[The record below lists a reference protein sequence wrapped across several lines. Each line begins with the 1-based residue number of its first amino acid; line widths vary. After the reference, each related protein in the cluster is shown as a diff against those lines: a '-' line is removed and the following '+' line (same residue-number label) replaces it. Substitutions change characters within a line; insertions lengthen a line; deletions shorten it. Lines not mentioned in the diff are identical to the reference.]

1 MSDVSNSIIIS
12 SNYNKLISL
21 KATHGHFATSSSHIN
36 YFIDM
41 THLKCKRLEA
51 KAVAEYI
58 SQAYKTSTLI
68 DTIVCMDGTEIIGA
82 YLADELCSPG
92 MQSVNSR
99 NFIFIITPEQTTA
112 GQLFFRENFLHTIKD
127 KKVLLLLATATTG
140 KTLGT
145 ALSCIEYYGGS
156 IAGIASLFSATR
168 EINGISINTVFT
180 TDDIPGYAS
189 HSAVNCPQCQAKQP
203 LTGMVNSHGF
213 SKL

>member
-1 MSDVSNSIIIS
+1 MAEVSNSIIIT

-21 KATHGHFATSSSHIN
+21 KATYGHYATSSSHIN
-36 YFIDM
+36 YYIDM
-41 THLKCKRLEA
+41 THLKCKRREA

-68 DTIVCMDGTEIIGA
+68 DTIVCMDETQIIGA

-92 MQSVNSR
+92 MQSVNSQ

-112 GQLFFRENFLHTIKD
+112 GQLFFRENYLHTIKD
-127 KKVLLLLATATTG
+127 KNVLLLLATATTG
-140 KTLGT
+140 KTLST
-145 ALSCIEYYGGS
+145 ALSCIEYYGGR
-156 IAGIASLFSATR
+156 IAGISSLFSATR
-168 EINGISINTVFT
+168 EINGIEVNTVFT
-180 TDDIPGYAS
+180 TDDIPGYVS
-189 HSAVNCPQCQAKQP
+189 HSAAHCPQCQSKQP